1 MKAISLK
8 VKHGNEELSVWFPG
22 LELQAYTTMIKL
34 IEDLPFY
41 TKEATANTNWLL
53 EVDKR
58 ILNQESFVESLES
71 VSDKQVLEDGV
82 VVYTI
87 RNISYLSE
95 VDFSKIIGST
105 VSWPVYFVNED
116 KDLIAIWFDGRFIDD
131 ENSVEFRRFLSGFAR
146 TRFSA

>member
-8 VKHGNEELSVWFPG
+8 VKHGNEELRVWFPG

-131 ENSVEFRRFLSGFAR
+131 ENSVEFRRFLYGFAR